1 MKISPFA
8 RFCLLLAFS
17 PLVPWTVMWVV
28 PSSVESSGSWV
39 TNTFAFTADAWM
51 TMIAIT
57 ATILLAIAACLGLL
71 RVGPIMITAVLMGA
85 ICVPVAFMLMGFW
98 SLVAPLG
105 AYLGAVPAFAIAM
118 LDTSDRAAGVTPP
131 PA

>member
-1 MKISPFA
+1 MKTSPFA
-8 RFCLLLAFS
+8 RLCLLLVFS
-17 PLVPWTVMWVV
+17 PLVPWAVMWVV

-39 TNTFAFTADAWM
+39 TNTFAFTAYAWM

-57 ATILLAIAACLGLL
+57 AAILLAIAACLGLL
-71 RVGPIMITAVLMGA
+71 RVGPMMTIAVLMGA

-105 AYLGAVPAFAIAM
+105 AYLGAFPAFVIAT
-118 LDTSDRAAGVTPP
+118 LDKSDRMVGRPRS
-131 PA
+131 